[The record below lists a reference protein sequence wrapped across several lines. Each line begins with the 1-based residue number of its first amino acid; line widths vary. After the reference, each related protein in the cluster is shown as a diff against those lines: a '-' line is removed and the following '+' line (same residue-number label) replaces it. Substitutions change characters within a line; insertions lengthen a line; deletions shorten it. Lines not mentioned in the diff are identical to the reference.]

1 MKIGNFVARQMCW
14 YLVGGTFMGTR
25 FVVLKYGGTSVASA
39 QRWESILDVA
49 QSRIDEGYVPV
60 LVCSALAG
68 VSNLLDR
75 LLTAAMT
82 DTHHGIIADIEA
94 RHRGLAMDLGVSG
107 AWLDDALLPLKR
119 LADGAALIKEATPR
133 MKAAA
138 MAMGELLSTRLG
150 ALFLQS
156 RGLEAQWID
165 ARDHMRALPTTGDAA
180 WLSVHCDDSA
190 NQETQNLFSQYPC
203 VITQGFIGRNDDGDT
218 VLLGRGGSD
227 TSAALFAAKIGAE
240 RCEIWTDV
248 PGVYTANPR
257 DIPEARMLKL
267 LDYEEAQEI
276 ASAGAS
282 VLHPRC
288 LGPVSRHG
296 IPLHV
301 RCTHRPELTG
311 TIIGPNAPDTAEV
324 KVISTR
330 SDITLISMNALGMWQ
345 RVGFL
350 ADVFI
355 CFKNHGV
362 SVDLVSTSETN
373 VTASFDSSA
382 GVVPETTVAAL
393 LRDLSMH
400 CEPRLIRD
408 CASVSLVGR
417 HIRAILHQLGPA
429 LEVFES
435 QKIHLLSQAASDLN
449 LTFVVDGTQ
458 ADRLVRKLHALLFN
472 DERASTHLGPT
483 WRDTFETKIAQPV
496 RVPQWWEM
504 EKRALLKLSAQTPA
518 YVYHGPTI
526 DRAANSLLGLEA
538 VDRVFYAVKA
548 NDNAQVLKRL
558 RALGIRFE
566 CVSSGELAHVRSHC
580 PDILGEDILFTP
592 NFAPQAEYEEAF
604 ELGAFVTVD
613 ALHPLLAWPETFRDR
628 EILLR
633 LDPGRGRGHHAYVRT
648 AGAQSKFGIGPDEI
662 ATVADAAERA
672 GARVIG
678 LHAHAGSG
686 IRSPEAWNQTAH
698 FLMAAADRFP
708 DARILDLGGGLGVVE
723 RPGLAPLDM
732 NRLSTL
738 LARFKALHPDFE
750 LWLEPGRFLVA
761 EAGALIMSVTQTKSK
776 GEINY
781 VGVDAGM
788 NTFLR
793 PALYG
798 SWHEIVNLSRVGKVA
813 CTEYN
818 VVGPICETGDT
829 LGYGRKLP
837 RTQAGDVLLLATA
850 GAYGSTMSSDYNRRP
865 RAIEVMLDPK

>member
-1 MKIGNFVARQMCW
+1 MNEHFEGGPLVDTKFVI
-14 YLVGGTFMGTR
+14 
-25 FVVLKYGGTSVASA
+25 LKYGGTSVASA
-39 QRWESILDVA
+39 VRWESIVEVVQA
-49 QSRIDEGYVPV
+49 RMDEGYVPV

-68 VSNLLDR
+68 VSNLLDQ
-75 LLTAAMT
+75 LLNAAMS
-82 DTHHGIIADIEA
+82 DSHKRIIDQIEEKHRVLAQDMGISD
-94 RHRGLAMDLGVSG
+94 
-107 AWLDDALLPLKR
+107 AWLDEALLPLKR

-138 MAMGELLSTRLG
+138 MAMGELLSTRMG
-150 ALFLQS
+150 ASFLQS
-156 RGLEAQWID
+156 RGVSAEWID
-165 ARDHMRALPTTGDAA
+165 ARDHMKALPTSGDAA
-180 WLSVHCDDSA
+180 WLAVHCDDDPDLA
-190 NQETQNLFSQYPC
+190 TRTLFAQFPC
-203 VITQGFIGRNDDGDT
+203 LITQGFIDQNEEGDT

-330 SDITLISMNALGMWQ
+330 SGIALISMNALGMWQ

-350 ADVFI
+350 ADVFA
-355 CFKNHGV
+355 CFKHHGV
-362 SVDLVSTSETN
+362 SVDLISTSETN
-373 VTASFDSSA
+373 VTASFDPGA
-382 GVVPETTVAAL
+382 GVVPEETIAAL
-393 LRDLSMH
+393 MKDLSLH
-400 CEPRLIRD
+400 CEARLLRD

-449 LTFVVDGTQ
+449 LTFVVDGSQ
-458 ADRLVRKLHALLFN
+458 AGRLVRKLHALLFS

-483 WRDTFETKIAQPV
+483 WRDTFEAKSFTQD
-496 RVPQWWEM
+496 RVPQWWEV
-504 EKRALLKLSAQTPA
+504 ETSRLLHLSEQTPA

-526 DRAANSLLGLEA
+526 DRAADSLLALDA
-538 VDRVFYAVKA
+538 VNRIFYAVKA
-548 NDNAQVLKRL
+548 NDNPQVLKRL
-558 RALGIRFE
+558 RARGIRFE
-566 CVSSGELAHVRSHC
+566 CVSWGELIHVREHC
-580 PDILGEDILFTP
+580 PDVLGEDILFTP
-592 NFAPQAEYEEAF
+592 NFAPQTEYEQAF
-604 ELGAFVTVD
+604 DFGAFVTVD
-613 ALHPLLAWPETFRDR
+613 ALHPLLAWPETFRGKD
-628 EILLR
+628 ILLR

-648 AGAQSKFGIGPDEI
+648 AGAQSKFGIGPDEL
-662 ATVADAAERA
+662 AAVVDAVEQA
-672 GARVIG
+672 GATVIG

-686 IRSPEAWNQTAH
+686 IRTPDAWNQTAH
-698 FLMAAADRFP
+698 FLMAAVGHFP
-708 DARILDLGGGLGVVE
+708 KTRILDLGGGLGVVE

-732 NRLSTL
+732 GQLSTSL
-738 LARFKALHPDFE
+738 SRFKDLHPDFE

-761 EAGALIMSVTQTKSK
+761 EAGALLMRVTQTKSK
-776 GEINY
+776 GQVNY

-798 SWHEIVNLSRVGKVA
+798 SWHEIVNLSRADELA

-837 RTQAGDVLLLATA
+837 DTGAGDLLLLATA
-850 GAYGSTMSSDYNRRP
+850 GAYGRTMSSDYNRRP
-865 RAIEVMLDPK
+865 RAIEIMIEEES